1 MKQQIFILL
10 AALQLSYQ
18 EHESPSVH
26 TPDEVIQEN
35 YKRLSPRCKTE
46 IKLQMEQI
54 CKVHDRFKYNEPSK
68 HMCSFFFFLL
78 DSAAFCSRCPNIF
91 TPGGSPKIGQNFRI
105 CKNGKCVSTPNNCE
119 IDYFFS

>member
-26 TPDEVIQEN
+26 TPDEVIQEH
-35 YKRLSPRCKTE
+35 YKRLSPGCKTE

-54 CKVHDRFKYNEPSK
+54 CKVHDRFK
-68 HMCSFFFFLL
+68 
-78 DSAAFCSRCPNIF
+78 F
-91 TPGGSPKIGQNFRI
+91 TPSYGGCFVYCYNNENDGMRVTLRNGLPCGENGQI

-119 IDYFFS
+119 IDYFFP